1 MLLGSQLSWRPKPAT
16 ILSGVSCRSSRISD
30 EANFDEKAQEFLR
43 ECCEISNYQYHP
55 TVDCTFTFSSYS
67 EQSLMLSFRCHCK
80 AQRWWWCWWWRWWW
94 WRLLLIVIV
103 TLGEVRTH
111 CSQSSSL
118 PLTSLSAQSIKRA
131 GHWSFSSFQKQFFSS
146 LPLWTGLS

>member
-55 TVDCTFTFSSYS
+55 TVDCTFTFQFIFSAVSDGGADDGDDDDDFY
-67 EQSLMLSFRCHCK
+67 
-80 AQRWWWCWWWRWWW
+80 
-94 WRLLLIVIV
+94 
-103 TLGEVRTH
+103 
-111 CSQSSSL
+111 
-118 PLTSLSAQSIKRA
+118 SLS
-131 GHWSFSSFQKQFFSS
+131 
-146 LPLWTGLS
+146 L